1 MITNLIK
8 SSMKKM
14 TQNFESGFENLG
26 RWIHAHPKRVILVM
40 LLFFASLASNIPSI
54 EVDTSTEAFFSK
66 KDQTR
71 INYDGFREQFGRDE
85 IVLALI
91 HPKKVFDLE
100 FLEKLKAFH
109 EDLEEKV
116 PHLDE
121 VQSLVN
127 VTSMRGE
134 DGELIVEELMEDWP
148 EDDKGIRELKDR
160 VLRNKYYRNFLV
172 SEDGQYT
179 TVVVRSNAFSDYG
192 QGMDQD
198 QMLANGF
205 EEDEGNPIAGDD
217 KPRLLTEEQ
226 NSEFVEAIQSLADR
240 HRTEDF
246 PIDLGGSPV
255 MVHDLKK
262 AMFSDMPVFMLASL
276 GVIAL
281 LLVIL
286 FRRLSGLVLPLL
298 TVIFS
303 LLTALGLVAVTGT
316 KLTIVMQILPSFLLA
331 VGIGYSMHLLVIYY
345 RHLRDY
351 GDKGE
356 AIAYA
361 MGHSGLA
368 ILITSLT
375 TAGGLLSFVPV
386 KVAPVSDL
394 GLFGAA
400 GVLFCVSFTLVLLPA
415 MLSVI
420 PESKHPVPAKNLHL
434 QKNSI
439 TPYSFADWMLKS
451 CGDFAVNKPWTVIG
465 ISLLIALMS
474 SFGAAKLRFSHN
486 PIAWLPEDNS
496 LRSATEA
503 INEHMEGSA
512 AIELVVEREEEN
524 AVKEPEFM
532 NRLDDFNHFS
542 EGTSYNRISVGKSSS
557 IVDVVKEINQVL
569 NEDREEYYRVPWDRG
584 MIAQEL
590 LLFENGGT
598 EDLEN
603 LVNTPYS
610 KARVTLKTT
619 WVDANQYTGLLHKLE
634 RKIEELFGK
643 EKSYVVTGLI
653 PIMVKTITFLM
664 EGMLISYLIAGV
676 VITLLMIILLADFRL
691 GLWSM
696 IPNFLPI
703 LAGLGLMGLL
713 DLPLDAMSILVG
725 SIAIGLAVDDTVHF
739 MHNFRRNQHIHQDIK
754 VAVEKTLTST
764 GRAMLVTTIVLSAG
778 FFIFTFSSMNNL
790 ISFGLI
796 TGLTIIIALLGD
808 ILLAPAMMALIY
820 KNQVQT
826 SK

>member
-1 MITNLIK
+1 
-8 SSMKKM
+8 
-14 TQNFESGFENLG
+14 
-26 RWIHAHPKRVILVM
+26 
-40 LLFFASLASNIPSI
+40 
-54 EVDTSTEAFFSK
+54 
-66 KDQTR
+66 
-71 INYDGFREQFGRDE
+71 
-85 IVLALI
+85 
-91 HPKKVFDLE
+91 
-100 FLEKLKAFH
+100 
-109 EDLEEKV
+109 
-116 PHLDE
+116 
-121 VQSLVN
+121 
-127 VTSMRGE
+127 
-134 DGELIVEELMEDWP
+134 
-148 EDDKGIRELKDR
+148 
-160 VLRNKYYRNFLV
+160 
-172 SEDGQYT
+172 
-179 TVVVRSNAFSDYG
+179 
-192 QGMDQD
+192 
-198 QMLANGF
+198 
-205 EEDEGNPIAGDD
+205 
-217 KPRLLTEEQ
+217 
-226 NSEFVEAIQSLADR
+226 
-240 HRTEDF
+240 
-246 PIDLGGSPV
+246 
-255 MVHDLKK
+255 MVHDLQK
-262 AMFSDMPVFMLASL
+262 AMLSDMPVFMLSSL

-286 FRRLSGLVLPLL
+286 FRRFSGLVLPLL
-298 TVIFS
+298 TVILS

-345 RHLRDY
+345 RHLRDH

-375 TAGGLLSFVPV
+375 TAGGLLSFAPV

-400 GVLFCVSFTLVLLPA
+400 GVIFCVSFTLVLLPA
-415 MLSVI
+415 LLSVLPDGKHAVA
-420 PESKHPVPAKNLHL
+420 PENLHL
-434 QKNSI
+434 RKNSR
-439 TPYSFADWMLKS
+439 TRYSFADRILKG
-451 CGDFAVNKPWTVIG
+451 CGDFAVNSPWTVIG
-465 ISLLIALMS
+465 ISILIALMS
-474 SFGAAKLRFSHN
+474 SFGASQLRFSHN
-486 PIAWLPEDNS
+486 PVAWLPEDNS
-496 LRSATEA
+496 LRSATDA
-503 INEHMEGSA
+503 INKHMKGSA

-532 NRLDDFNHFS
+532 NRLDEFNHFS
-542 EGTSYNRISVGKSSS
+542 EGTSHKKISVGKSSS
-557 IVDVVKEINQVL
+557 VVDVVKEINQVL
-569 NEDREEYYRVPWDRG
+569 NEDREEYYRVPQERE

-634 RKIEELFGK
+634 RKIDELFSQ

-764 GRAMLVTTIVLSAG
+764 GRAMLLTTIVLSAG

-796 TGLTIIIALLGD
+796 TGLAIIIALLGD
-808 ILLAPAMMALIY
+808 LLLAPAMMALIY
-820 KNQVQT
+820 KNQVKT

>member
-1 MITNLIK
+1 
-8 SSMKKM
+8 
-14 TQNFESGFENLG
+14 
-26 RWIHAHPKRVILVM
+26 
-40 LLFFASLASNIPSI
+40 
-54 EVDTSTEAFFSK
+54 
-66 KDQTR
+66 
-71 INYDGFREQFGRDE
+71 
-85 IVLALI
+85 
-91 HPKKVFDLE
+91 
-100 FLEKLKAFH
+100 
-109 EDLEEKV
+109 
-116 PHLDE
+116 
-121 VQSLVN
+121 
-127 VTSMRGE
+127 
-134 DGELIVEELMEDWP
+134 
-148 EDDKGIRELKDR
+148 
-160 VLRNKYYRNFLV
+160 
-172 SEDGQYT
+172 
-179 TVVVRSNAFSDYG
+179 
-192 QGMDQD
+192 
-198 QMLANGF
+198 
-205 EEDEGNPIAGDD
+205 
-217 KPRLLTEEQ
+217 
-226 NSEFVEAIQSLADR
+226 
-240 HRTEDF
+240 
-246 PIDLGGSPV
+246 
-255 MVHDLKK
+255 
-262 AMFSDMPVFMLASL
+262 MPVFMLSSL

-286 FRRLSGLVLPLL
+286 FRRFSGLVLPLL
-298 TVIFS
+298 TVILS

-345 RHLRDY
+345 RHLRDH
-351 GDKGE
+351 GDKCE

-375 TAGGLLSFVPV
+375 TAGGLLSFAPV

-394 GLFGAA
+394 GLFGSVFPEGKHAVAA
-400 GVLFCVSFTLVLLPA
+400 
-415 MLSVI
+415 
-420 PESKHPVPAKNLHL
+420 ENLHL
-434 QKNSI
+434 QKNSR
-439 TPYSFADWMLKS
+439 TRYSYADRMLKG

-474 SFGAAKLRFSHN
+474 SFGATQLRFSHN
-486 PIAWLPEDNS
+486 PIAWLPDDNS

-503 INEHMEGSA
+503 INEHMKGSA
-512 AIELVVEREEEN
+512 AIELVVERGEKN

-532 NRLDDFNHFS
+532 NRLDEFNHFS
-542 EGTSYNRISVGKSSS
+542 EGTSHKRISVGKSSS
-557 IVDVVKEINQVL
+557 VVDVVKEINQVL
-569 NEDREEYYRVPWDRG
+569 NEDREEYYRVPQDRA

-619 WVDANQYTGLLHKLE
+619 WVDANQYTGLLLKLE
-634 RKIEELFGK
+634 RKIEDLFGK

-664 EGMLISYLIAGV
+664 EGMLISYLIAGA
-676 VITLLMIILLADFRL
+676 VITLLMIIMLADFRL

-703 LAGLGLMGLL
+703 LAGLGVMGLL

-764 GRAMLVTTIVLSAG
+764 GRAMLLTTIVLSAG
-778 FFIFTFSSMNNL
+778 FFIFTFSAMNNL

-820 KNQVQT
+820 KNQITT

>member
-1 MITNLIK
+1 
-8 SSMKKM
+8 MKKM
-14 TQNFESGFENLG
+14 IQKIEAGFEQMG
-26 RWIHAHPKRVILVM
+26 RWIYSHPKRVILVM

-54 EVDTSTEAFFSK
+54 KVDTSTEAFFSK
-66 KDQTR
+66 NDQTR
-71 INYDGFREQFGRDE
+71 IAYDKFREQFGRDE

-109 EDLEEKV
+109 EDLEAEV
-116 PHLDE
+116 LHLDE
-121 VQSLVN
+121 VQSLIN
-127 VTSMRGE
+127 VTAMRGE
-134 DGELIVEELMEDWP
+134 EGELIIEELMEDWP
-148 EDDKGIRELKDR
+148 EDDKGVKDLKDR
-160 VLRNKYYRNFLV
+160 VLSNKHYRNFLV

-179 TVVVRSNAFSDYG
+179 TVVVRSNAFSDVG
-192 QGMDQD
+192 KGMDQD
-198 QMLANGF
+198 EMLEDGF
-205 EEDEGNPIAGDD
+205 AEEEEASISDDD
-217 KPRLLTEEQ
+217 KHQLLTEEQ
-226 NSEFVEAIQSLADR
+226 NGEFVEAIQSLAER
-240 HRTEDF
+240 HRNDDF

-262 AMFSDMPVFMLASL
+262 GMFSDMPVFVLASL
-276 GVIAL
+276 VVIAL
-281 LLVIL
+281 LLVLL
-286 FRRLSGLVLPLL
+286 FRHLSGLVLPIL
-298 TVIFS
+298 TVILS
-303 LLTALGLVAVTGT
+303 LLSTLGLVAATGT
-316 KLTIVMQILPSFLLA
+316 KLTIISQILPSFLLA
-331 VGIGYSMHLLVIYY
+331 VGVGYSVHLLVIYY
-345 RHLRDY
+345 RHLRDH
-351 GDKGE
+351 GDKEE
-356 AIAYA
+356 AISFA

-368 ILITSLT
+368 ILMTSLT
-375 TAGGLLSFVPV
+375 TAGGLFSFVPV

-400 GVLFCVSFTLVLLPA
+400 GVLICVFFTLVLLPA
-415 MLSVI
+415 LLSVF
-420 PESKHPVPAKNLHL
+420 PEGKPPDDREKVARKEGH
-434 QKNSI
+434 Q
-439 TPYSFADWMLKS
+439 TGYSFADRMLKG
-451 CGDFAVNKPWTVIG
+451 CGDFAVNQPWTVIG

-474 SFGAAKLRFSHN
+474 SFGVAQLRFSHN
-486 PIAWLPEDNS
+486 PVAWLPDDNS
-496 LRSATEA
+496 LRSATDA
-503 INEHMEGSA
+503 INDHMKGSA
-512 AIELVVEREEEN
+512 AIELVVERSEEN

-532 NRLDDFNHFS
+532 KRLDEFNRFS
-542 EGTSYNRISVGKSSS
+542 ERTSYNRITVGKSSS
-557 IVDVVKEINQVL
+557 VVDVVKEINQVL
-569 NEDREEYYRVPWDRG
+569 NEDREEYYRVPQDRG

-598 EDLEN
+598 DDLEN
-603 LVNTPYS
+603 LVDTPFS

-619 WVDANQYTGLLHKLE
+619 WVDANQYTGLLLKLE
-634 RKIEELFGK
+634 KKIEELFGQ

-664 EGMLISYLIAGV
+664 EAMLISYLIAGV
-676 VITLLMIILLADFRL
+676 VITLMMIFLLADLRL

-703 LAGLGLMGLL
+703 LAGLGVMGLL

-739 MHNFRRNQHIHQDIK
+739 MHNFRRNQQVHQDVQ

-764 GRAMLVTTIVLSAG
+764 GRAMLLTTIVLSAG
-778 FFIFTFSSMNNL
+778 FFIFIFSSMNNL

-820 KNQVQT
+820 KNQSSN

>member
-1 MITNLIK
+1 MKQMIQK
-8 SSMKKM
+8 
-14 TQNFESGFENLG
+14 FESGFENLG
-26 RWIHAHPKRVILVM
+26 RWIHTHPKRVILVM

-54 EVDTSTEAFFSK
+54 KVDTSTEAFFSK

-71 INYDGFREQFGRDE
+71 IAYDRFREQFGRDE

-109 EDLEEKV
+109 EDLEEEV

-121 VQSLVN
+121 VQSLIN

-134 DGELIVEELMEDWP
+134 DGELIIEELMEDWP
-148 EDDKGIRELKDR
+148 EDEKGIKELKDR
-160 VLRNKYYRNFLV
+160 VLSNKYYRNFLV
-172 SEDGQYT
+172 SEDGRYT

-192 QGMDQD
+192 KEIDQD
-198 QMLANGF
+198 EMLADGF
-205 EEDEGNPIAGDD
+205 EENEGISITEDD

-226 NSEFVEAIQSLADR
+226 NSEFVVAIQSLADR
-240 HRTEDF
+240 HRSEDF

-262 AMFSDMPVFMLASL
+262 AMFSDMPVFVLASL

-345 RHLRDY
+345 RHLRDH

-400 GVLFCVSFTLVLLPA
+400 GVLFCVFFTLVLLPA
-415 MLSVI
+415 LLSVF
-420 PESKHPVPAKNLHL
+420 PEGKHAVAAENLHL
-434 QKNSI
+434 QKNSR
-439 TPYSFADWMLKS
+439 THYSYADRMLKG

-474 SFGAAKLRFSHN
+474 SFGAAQLRFSHN
-486 PIAWLPEDNS
+486 PIAWLPDDNS

-503 INEHMEGSA
+503 INEHMKGSA
-512 AIELVVEREEEN
+512 AIELVVERGEEN
-524 AVKEPEFM
+524 AVKELEFM
-532 NRLDDFNHFS
+532 NRLDEFNHFS
-542 EGTSYNRISVGKSSS
+542 EGTSHKRISVGKSSS
-557 IVDVVKEINQVL
+557 VVDVVKEINQVL
-569 NEDREEYYRVPWDRG
+569 NEDREEYYRVPQDRA

-619 WVDANQYTGLLHKLE
+619 WVDANQYTGLLLKLE
-634 RKIEELFGK
+634 RKIEDLFGK

-664 EGMLISYLIAGV
+664 EGMLISYLIAGA
-676 VITLLMIILLADFRL
+676 VITLLMIIMLADFRL

-703 LAGLGLMGLL
+703 LAGLGVMGLL

-754 VAVEKTLTST
+754 IAVEKTLTST
-764 GRAMLVTTIVLSAG
+764 GRAMLLTTIVLSAG

-820 KNQVQT
+820 KNQITT